1 MIESDDNAENK
12 NYHVISAVT
21 LKNDNFGTFPKK
33 FFDKLFFCKVHVL
46 LISNLLK
53 KPFEVIL
60 LNPRSLMTGQR
71 IEKVKSDEL

>member
-12 NYHVISAVT
+12 NYHVISAVI
-21 LKNDNFGTFPKK
+21 LQNDNFGTFPKK

-53 KPFEVIL
+53 KTFW
-60 LNPRSLMTGQR
+60 
-71 IEKVKSDEL
+71 SDFVEPEIFNDWTTDWEG